1 MKKNVFQRV
10 VCMLLSVTLLLGAV
24 SVTSFAAAGSASGE
38 KLKVNGTAATL
49 EEMQALVGTV
59 SYKEYI
65 ESYANSTVGSAPEV
79 IYVFDVD
86 NNNRVEGSSMPS
98 NGSGN
103 QLYVS
108 ESADCKTEDWENFY
122 TDASKSEDNA
132 LFLPTTV
139 KDGNNV
145 TPGSATWTFN
155 VTKEQ
160 QGFYYLYIEYYNPQI
175 TDPNSTS
182 KSSVSSIQ
190 KKLYIDGKVPFDEVG
205 TLIFDK
211 HWSYNNYK
219 EGTPEPTTATEAS
232 SKIRYEERDDGYY
245 KIVDLV
251 YKEGNNWFKRTDT
264 YKMTQDINGNS
275 MSPLAEESSEWSTFI
290 SRDASGFE
298 EGYFKFYL
306 PYGTRTFT
314 LESERE
320 PMIIK
325 SIRFVPAAAANAE
338 NATESLDYEDYLKN
352 SIIAAAPSV
361 SGDFIRLEAEFPDF
375 VSDSSVLPGNSN
387 DNAANYP
394 IKAGA
399 QMFNVIGK
407 TSYDAVGQWAAYKF
421 TVNKTGLY
429 KINMRYKQSAL
440 EGMFICRTLKLVG
453 GNQYKYGLEDGTPT
467 VPFAQADQIRFDYN
481 KDWQSD
487 YLGDGTHDYFEF
499 YFEAG
504 EEYTMYL
511 ECSLGDLSN
520 YIKKVEDAL
529 NELNEAYLKIL
540 QRTGA
545 SPDANTSYDF
555 HKAMPE
561 VLNTLID
568 SATTIEQVI
577 KDLEAICGTKGSHLA
592 TLETIVRLLQEM
604 GANYGV
610 DIAANLTTFKSH
622 LGTLGSWVNDSKKG
636 TLIVDSIN
644 IVPTDA
650 SEDTLKKLPK
660 AKAGFFKSFGFEIS
674 SFIHSF
680 FTDYDQMGLTEIPE
694 EGSTT
699 VDVWLATGRDQSQ
712 IWRTMIDA
720 DDGFTDTYGHAV
732 ALKLV
737 TAGTLLPS
745 ILAGKGPDV
754 YLGLGSSDV
763 INYAIR
769 DAVLAVDGTA
779 GQNGTAEYEFGAEDA
794 KYFTTNYYKDASGNV
809 VALADKDVLG
819 KGDYFD
825 SLGYTSISKSYMN
838 TVCDLEHSTASDLA
852 SVNDKNTSYNFA
864 PAAMNTLTLLD
875 QTFGVPQTM
884 SFAMM
889 FYRMDVLAEIGKE
902 VPETWDQL
910 LDILPD
916 LQMSNMTIGVTY
928 VNALDFMMYQR
939 GGNMWK
945 FVSEEYDSKYAGAK
959 IDLDSRIALDAFEF
973 VCNLYTMHSLPVTFD
988 SSNRFRTGEMPIV
1001 IGDYISIYNTLAVFA
1016 TEIGGLWEFSSL
1028 PGSENDDGSYNYDS
1042 LASVTAT
1049 VIPAGCD
1056 NIDAAWSFIQ
1066 WQTGS
1071 FAQST
1076 YGNRIVA
1083 VVGPAAKY
1091 ETANLNAIEDL
1102 SWTASEKAAIR
1113 DQMANLN
1120 AIVNYPG
1127 SYIIARYMK
1136 FAFLDAYNNGA
1147 NPTEAM
1153 MSYIEAINGEIVRKR
1168 QEFELP
1174 VIEENDDEALK
1185 ENNQ

>member
-10 VCMLLSVTLLLGAV
+10 VCMLLSVTLLFGVV
-24 SVTSFAAAGSASGE
+24 SVTSLAAGGE
-38 KLKVNGTAATL
+38 YKGTESTAATL
-49 EEMQALVGTV
+49 EEMQALVGTA

-65 ESYANSTVGSAPEV
+65 ASYKNSTVGANPDV
-79 IYVFDVD
+79 IHVFDVD
-86 NNNRVEGSSMPS
+86 HQPAKGT
-98 NGSGN
+98 GN
-103 QLYVS
+103 QLYVT
-108 ESADCKTEDWENFY
+108 ESGDCVIEEWENFY
-122 TDASKSEDNA
+122 TDPVTKPEDGA

-139 KDGNNV
+139 PNDEGNLV
-145 TPGSATWTFN
+145 PGSASWTFE

-160 QGFYYLYIEYYNPQI
+160 QGFYYLYIEYYNCQI
-175 TDPNSTS
+175 NDPNSSS

-211 HWSYNNYK
+211 NWTYNSYTK
-219 EGTPEPTTATEAS
+219 GTEAPAPEGTNSAS
-232 SKIRYEERDDGYY
+232 SNVWYDDKAEDGYY
-245 KIVDLV
+245 KFVELV
-251 YKEGNNWFKRTDT
+251 YQNESGAWVKRTDS

-275 MSPLAEESSEWSTFI
+275 MSPSVLESSEWSTFI
-290 SRDASGFE
+290 CRDATGFE
-298 EGYFKFYL
+298 DGYFKFFL

-314 LESERE
+314 LTSERE
-320 PMIIK
+320 PMVIK
-325 SIRFVPAAAANAE
+325 SIRFVPADEVNTE
-338 NATESLDYEDYLKN
+338 SATENLKYEDYLKN
-352 SIIAAAPSV
+352 DIIKNAPSI
-361 SGDFIRLEAEFPDF
+361 SGSTVRLEAEFPDF

-387 DNAANYP
+387 DNAANWP
-394 IKAGA
+394 IQAGA
-399 QMFNVIGK
+399 QMFNIIGK
-407 TSYDAVGQWAAYKF
+407 TSYDSVGQWAAYKF
-421 TVNKTGLY
+421 TVNETGLY

-467 VPFAQADQIRFDYN
+467 VPFAEADQIRFDYN
-481 KDWQSD
+481 KDWQSAF
-487 YLGDGTHDYFEF
+487 LGDGSHDYFEF

-504 EEYTMYL
+504 QEYVMYL
-511 ECSLGDLSN
+511 ECSLGDLSE
-520 YIKKVEDAL
+520 YIKTVEDTL

-561 VLNTLID
+561 VLHTLID
-568 SATTIEQVI
+568 SADVLQGVI
-577 KDLEAICGTKGSHLA
+577 DDLENITGTKGSHLA
-592 TLETIVRLLQEM
+592 TLETIIRLLQEM
-604 GANYGV
+604 GAHYGV
-610 DIAANLTTFKSH
+610 DIAKNLTTFKSH
-622 LGTLGSWVNDSKKG
+622 LGTLGTWVNDSKKG
-636 TLIVDSIN
+636 TLIVDRID
-644 IVPTDA
+644 IVPTDNDDSKA
-650 SEDTLKKLPK
+650 LPK
-660 AKAGFFKSFGFEIS
+660 AKAGFFGALWFEIS

-680 FTDYDQMGLTEIPE
+680 FTDYDQMGITKIPE
-694 EGSTT
+694 EGVTT

-720 DDGFTDTYGHAV
+720 KGGFTDTYGPAV

-779 GQNGTAEYEFGAEDA
+779 GDNGTAAYENAGDE
-794 KYFTTNYYKDASGNV
+794 KYFTTNYYKDANGNIV
-809 VALADKDVLG
+809 EKTDAEILG
-819 KGDYFD
+819 KGAELAA
-825 SLGYTSISKSYMN
+825 LGYTSVSKSYMN
-838 TVCDLEHSTASDLA
+838 TVCDLEYSTASSLA
-852 SVNDKNTSYNFA
+852 EVNDKNTSYNFA

-875 QTFGVPQTM
+875 QCFGIPQTM
-884 SFAMM
+884 TFAMM
-889 FYRMDVLAEIGKE
+889 FYRMDVLAEINKE
-902 VPETWDQL
+902 VPETWDEL

-916 LQMSNMTIGVTY
+916 LQMSNMTIGVSY
-928 VNALDFMMYQR
+928 VNALDFMMYQK

-945 FVSEEYDSKYAGAK
+945 FVGDEYDTKYAGAK
-959 IDLDSRIALDAFEF
+959 IDLDSKIALEAFEF
-973 VCNLYTMHSLPVTFD
+973 VCNLYTMHSLPVTYD
-988 SSNRFRTGEMPIV
+988 ASNRFRTGEMPII

-1028 PGSENDDGSYNYDS
+1028 PGSFDDAGNYNYDS
-1042 LASVTAT
+1042 LAGVTAT
-1049 VIPAGCD
+1049 VIPKGCD
-1056 NIDAAWSFIQ
+1056 NADAAWKFVQ

-1071 FAQST
+1071 YAQST

-1091 ETANLNAIEDL
+1091 ETANLDAINDM
-1102 SWTASEKAAIR
+1102 SWTASEKAAIGN
-1113 DQMANLN
+1113 QMAHLN

-1136 FAFLDAYNNGA
+1136 FAFLDAYNNQA

-1153 MSYIEAINGEIVRKR
+1153 MSYIGAINGEIERKR
-1168 QEFELP
+1168 KEFDLP
-1174 VIEENDDEALK
+1174 VIEESDDEALK
-1185 ENNQ
+1185 TQTSQ